1 MNRSRIIAAF
11 LVSPFAAIL
20 YLLFLS
26 LLFHEPLPTHVK
38 EIVAAT
44 TFLALIGFVAEIAFG
59 LPLLLWFWYFGLLK
73 LPWFLAGG
81 LLVGS
86 AVFAFFA
93 SPVYRL
99 QWGLIYC
106 VGPALISAVTF
117 WLVGWAADNKSL
129 DRSHGKRL
137 SHQA

>member
-11 LVSPFAAIL
+11 LVSPFAAIV

-26 LLFHEPLPTHVK
+26 LLFHEPLPTHVE
-38 EIVAAT
+38 EIVATIA
-44 TFLALIGFVAEIAFG
+44 FLALIAFVTEIVLG
-59 LPLLLWFWYFGLLK
+59 LPLLLLFWYFGLLK

-81 LLVGS
+81 LLVGC
-86 AVFAFFA
+86 AVFAFFGG
-93 SPVYRL
+93 PVYRL

-106 VGPALISAVTF
+106 VGPALISTVTF
-117 WLVGWAADNKSL
+117 WFVGWAADNKSL

-137 SHQA
+137 SHHP